1 MRHRKSGRKLGRKSS
16 HRHAMFRNMVTSL
29 IEHEQITT
37 TEAKAKEL
45 RRFADRTIAI
55 SLRLG
60 ELLEKPKADRTAE
73 EQARYV
79 HALRMAGRMIRTREV
94 LHKLFDQVAP
104 KMKGRPGGFTR
115 LVRVGPRPGDAA
127 PMMIV
132 ELVQPAAPAA
142 AQETAS

>member
-60 ELLEKPKADRTAE
+60 DLLEKPKADRTAE

-115 LVRVGPRPGDAA
+115 LIRVGPRPGDAA

-142 AQETAS
+142 QETAS

>member
-60 ELLEKPKADRTAE
+60 DLLEKPKADRTAE

-79 HALRMAGRMIRTREV
+79 HALRMVGRMIRTREV

-115 LVRVGPRPGDAA
+115 LIRVGPRPGDAA

-142 AQETAS
+142 QETAS